1 MVVAFKVLGVGS
13 SLRNN
18 ASSTSALSVCLDFAK
33 KQGAETRL
41 LDLRQTRLPLF
52 DPTSNQSI
60 PEIKKAQDDVKWSD
74 ALILSTPD
82 YHGSMSGAMKNFL
95 DYFWAEFAG
104 KTFGYICASHEKGLT
119 AMDQMRT
126 AVRQCYGW
134 SVPYGVS
141 INDADDLVDGKIT
154 LKLESRL
161 DMLAR
166 DLVVYGGLI
175 QQQFVMDLNGTSNN
189 TFASRYR
196 K

>member
-1 MVVAFKVLGVGS
+1 MTFRVLGIGS
-13 SLRNN
+13 SLRDN
-18 ASSTSALSVCLDFAK
+18 ASSTRALSITLDLARK
-33 KQGAETRL
+33 YGAETRMS
-41 LDLRQTRLPLF
+41 DLKQNKLPLY
-52 DPTSNQSI
+52 DPSEDQSKF
-60 PEIKKAQDDVKWSD
+60 EIKKIKDDVVWAD

-104 KTFGYICASHEKGLT
+104 KTFGYVCSSHEKGLT
-119 AMDQMRT
+119 AIDQMRT

-134 SVPYGVS
+134 SMPYGVS
-141 INDADDLVDGKIT
+141 INDSEDFTDGKINP
-154 LKLESRL
+154 KLESRL

-166 DLVVYGGLI
+166 DLVVYGNLLR
-175 QQQFVMDLNGTSNN
+175 QQFVRDLDASTN

>member
-1 MVVAFKVLGVGS
+1 MTLKVLGVGS
-13 SLRNN
+13 SLREG
-18 ASSTSALSVCLDFAK
+18 ASSTTALSITLDFVK

-41 LDLRQTRLPLF
+41 LDLKQTKLPLY
-52 DPTSNQSI
+52 DPTDNQSI
-60 PEIKKAQDDVKWSD
+60 FEIKKVQDDVNWSD

-82 YHGSMSGAMKNFL
+82 YHGSMSGVMKNFL

-134 SVPYGVS
+134 SIPYGISVS
-141 INDADDLVDGKIT
+141 DSDDFINGKIT
-154 LKLESRL
+154 SKLESRL

-175 QQQFVMDLNGTSNN
+175 RQQFVMDLNDKSIN
-189 TFASRYR
+189 TFVSRYR

>member
-1 MVVAFKVLGVGS
+1 MTFKVLGVGS
-13 SLRNN
+13 SLRES
-18 ASSTSALSVCLDFAK
+18 ASSTTALSVALDFAK
-33 KQGAETRL
+33 KQGAEIRL
-41 LDLRQTRLPLF
+41 LDLKQTKLPLY
-52 DPTSNQSI
+52 DPTANHSI
-60 PEIKKAQDDVKWSD
+60 SEVKKVQDDVNWSD

-82 YHGSMSGAMKNFL
+82 YHGSMSGVMKNFL

-134 SVPYGVS
+134 SIPYGVS
-141 INDADDLVDGKIT
+141 VNDSDDFINGKIT
-154 LKLESRL
+154 SKLESRL

-166 DLVVYGGLI
+166 DLVVYGILI
-175 QQQFVMDLNGTSNN
+175 RQQFVTDLNGDSTN
-189 TFASRYR
+189 TFTSRYR

>member
-1 MVVAFKVLGVGS
+1 MAFRVLGIGS
-13 SLRNN
+13 SLRDN
-18 ASSTSALSVCLDFAK
+18 ASSTTALSITLDFAK
-33 KQGAETRL
+33 KYGAEARL
-41 LDLRQTRLPLF
+41 LDLRQTKLPLY
-52 DPTSNQSI
+52 DPAENKSNSD
-60 PEIKKAQDDVKWSD
+60 IKKTQDDVIWAD

-126 AVRQCYGW
+126 VIRQCYGW
-134 SVPYGVS
+134 SMPYGVS
-141 INDADDLVDGKIT
+141 VSDRDDFTDGKIT
-154 LKLESRL
+154 PKLESRL

-166 DLVVYGGLI
+166 DLVVYGTLLR
-175 QQQFVMDLNGTSNN
+175 QQFVKDLDDSDN

>member
-1 MVVAFKVLGVGS
+1 MAFRVLGIGS
-13 SLRNN
+13 SLRGN
-18 ASSTSALSVCLDFAK
+18 ASSTTALSVALNLANK
-33 KQGAETRL
+33 YGAETRL
-41 LDLRQTRLPLF
+41 FDLRQNKLPLY
-52 DPTSNQSI
+52 DPEENNSS
-60 PEIKKAQDDVKWSD
+60 PEIKKIKDDVVWTD

-104 KTFGYICASHEKGLT
+104 KTFGYICTSHEKGLT

-134 SVPYGVS
+134 SMPYGVS
-141 INDADDLVDGKIT
+141 LNDREDFTDGKMNP
-154 LKLESRL
+154 KLESRL

-166 DLVVYGGLI
+166 DIVVYGNILR
-175 QQQFVMDLNGTSNN
+175 QQFVRDLGDSDN

>member
-1 MVVAFKVLGVGS
+1 MTFKVLGVGS
-13 SLRNN
+13 SLRES
-18 ASSTSALSVCLDFAK
+18 ASSTTALSIALDFAK
-33 KQGAETRL
+33 KQGAEVRL
-41 LDLRQTRLPLF
+41 LDLKQTKLPLY
-52 DPTSNQSI
+52 DPTENQSI
-60 PEIKKAQDDVKWSD
+60 AEITKVQDDVNWSD

-134 SVPYGVS
+134 SIPYGVS
-141 INDADDLVDGKIT
+141 VSDSDDFINGKIT
-154 LKLESRL
+154 SKLESRL

-166 DLVVYGGLI
+166 DLIVYGKLI
-175 QQQFVMDLNGTSNN
+175 RQQFVLDLNGDSSN
-189 TFASRYR
+189 TFVSRYR

>member
-1 MVVAFKVLGVGS
+1 MTFKVLGVGS
-13 SLRNN
+13 SLRES
-18 ASSTSALSVCLDFAK
+18 ASSTTALSIALDFAK
-33 KQGAETRL
+33 KQGAEIRL
-41 LDLRQTRLPLF
+41 LDLKQTKLPLY
-52 DPTSNQSI
+52 DPTANHSI
-60 PEIKKAQDDVKWSD
+60 SEVKKVQDDVNWSD

-134 SVPYGVS
+134 SIPYGVS
-141 INDADDLVDGKIT
+141 VNDSDDFIDGKIT
-154 LKLESRL
+154 SKLESRL

-166 DLVVYGGLI
+166 DLVVYGILI
-175 QQQFVMDLNGTSNN
+175 RQQFVTDLNGDSTN
-189 TFASRYR
+189 TFTSRYR

>member
-1 MVVAFKVLGVGS
+1 MTLKVLGVGS
-13 SLRNN
+13 SLREG
-18 ASSTSALSVCLDFAK
+18 ASSTTALSITLDFVK

-41 LDLRQTRLPLF
+41 LDLKQTKLPLY
-52 DPTSNQSI
+52 DPTDNQSVF
-60 PEIKKAQDDVKWSD
+60 EIKKVQDDVNWSD

-134 SVPYGVS
+134 SIPYGISVS
-141 INDADDLVDGKIT
+141 DSDDFINGKIT
-154 LKLESRL
+154 SKLESRL

-166 DLVVYGGLI
+166 DLVVYVGLI
-175 QQQFVMDLNGTSNN
+175 RQQFVMDLNDKSIN
-189 TFASRYR
+189 TFVSRYR

>member
-1 MVVAFKVLGVGS
+1 MTFRVLGVGS
-13 SLRNN
+13 SLRDK
-18 ASSTSALSVCLDFAK
+18 ASSTTALSVALNLASK
-33 KQGAETRL
+33 YGAETRL
-41 LDLRQTRLPLF
+41 FDLRQNKLPLY
-52 DPTSNQSI
+52 DPGDNNSSL
-60 PEIKKAQDDVKWSD
+60 EIKKIQEDVSWAD

-104 KTFGYICASHEKGLT
+104 KTFGYICTSHEKGLT

-134 SVPYGVS
+134 SMPYGVS
-141 INDADDLVDGKIT
+141 LNDSEDFTDGKMNP
-154 LKLESRL
+154 KLESRL

-166 DLVVYGGLI
+166 DLVVYGTILR
-175 QQQFVMDLNGTSNN
+175 QQFVKDLSDSDN

>member
-1 MVVAFKVLGVGS
+1 MTFRVLGVGS
-13 SLRNN
+13 SLRDK
-18 ASSTSALSVCLDFAK
+18 ASSTTALSVALNLASK
-33 KQGAETRL
+33 YGAETRL
-41 LDLRQTRLPLF
+41 FDLRQNKLPLY
-52 DPTSNQSI
+52 DPGENNSSL
-60 PEIKKAQDDVKWSD
+60 EIKKIQEDVSWAD

-134 SVPYGVS
+134 SMPYGVS
-141 INDADDLVDGKIT
+141 LNDREDFTDGKMNP
-154 LKLESRL
+154 KLESRL

-166 DLVVYGGLI
+166 DLVVYGTILR
-175 QQQFVMDLNGTSNN
+175 QQFVKDLGDTDN

>member
-1 MVVAFKVLGVGS
+1 MAFKVLGVGS
-13 SLRNN
+13 SLREN
-18 ASSTSALSVCLDFAK
+18 ASSTIALSTTLDYVK
-33 KQGAETRL
+33 KYGAEARL
-41 LDLRQTRLPLF
+41 LDLKQTKLPMY
-52 DPTSNQSI
+52 DPTESVSNTTI
-60 PEIKKAQDDVKWSD
+60 RKVNDDVNWSD

-82 YHGSMSGAMKNFL
+82 YHGSMSGTMKNFL

-134 SVPYGVS
+134 SIPYGVS
-141 INDADDLVDGKIT
+141 ISDSEDFVNGKIT
-154 LKLESRL
+154 SKLELRL

-166 DLVVYGGLI
+166 DLVVYGSLLR
-175 QQQFVMDLNGTSNN
+175 QQFVTDLKDNSGN
-189 TFASRYR
+189 TFVSRYR

>member
-1 MVVAFKVLGVGS
+1 MTFKVLGVGS
-13 SLRNN
+13 SLREG
-18 ASSTSALSVCLDFAK
+18 ASSTSALSAALDFVK

-41 LDLRQTRLPLF
+41 LDLKQTKLPLY
-52 DPTSNQSI
+52 DPTSDQSLF
-60 PEIKKAQDDVKWSD
+60 EINKAREDVNWSD

-104 KTFGYICASHEKGLT
+104 KTFAYICASHEKGLT

-134 SVPYGVS
+134 SIPYGVS
-141 INDADDLVDGKIT
+141 ISDSEDFVNGKINS
-154 LKLESRL
+154 KLESRL

-166 DLVVYGGLI
+166 DLVVYGDI
-175 QQQFVMDLNGTSNN
+175 IRQQFVRDLDGASSN

>member
-1 MVVAFKVLGVGS
+1 MAFRVLGIGS
-13 SLRNN
+13 SLRDN
-18 ASSTSALSVCLDFAK
+18 ASSTTALSATLDFAK
-33 KQGAETRL
+33 KYGAETRL
-41 LDLRQTRLPLF
+41 LDLRQVKLPLY
-52 DPTSNQSI
+52 DPAENKSNSDI
-60 PEIKKAQDDVKWSD
+60 TKTQDDVLWAD

-126 AVRQCYGW
+126 AIRQCYGW
-134 SVPYGVS
+134 SMPYGVS
-141 INDADDLVDGKIT
+141 VSDRDDFADGKINQ
-154 LKLESRL
+154 KLESRL

-166 DLVVYGGLI
+166 DLVVYGNLLR
-175 QQQFVMDLNGTSNN
+175 QQFVKDLGDSDN

>member
-1 MVVAFKVLGVGS
+1 MTFKVLGVGS
-13 SLRNN
+13 SLREN
-18 ASSTSALSVCLDFAK
+18 ASSTTALSVALDFAK
-33 KQGAETRL
+33 KQGAEIRL
-41 LDLRQTRLPLF
+41 LDLKQTRLPLY
-52 DPTSNQSI
+52 DPTTNHSI
-60 PEIKKAQDDVKWSD
+60 SEVKKVQDDVNWSD

-82 YHGSMSGAMKNFL
+82 YHGSMSGVMKNFL

-134 SVPYGVS
+134 SIPYGVS
-141 INDADDLVDGKIT
+141 VNDSDDFINGKIT
-154 LKLESRL
+154 SKLESRL

-166 DLVVYGGLI
+166 DLVVYGILI
-175 QQQFVMDLNGTSNN
+175 RQQFVTDLSGDSTN
-189 TFASRYR
+189 TFTSRYR

>member
-1 MVVAFKVLGVGS
+1 MTFRVLGVGS
-13 SLRNN
+13 SLRNK
-18 ASSTSALSVCLDFAK
+18 ASSTTALSIALNLASK
-33 KQGAETRL
+33 YGAETRL
-41 LDLRQTRLPLF
+41 FDLRQNKLPLY
-52 DPTSNQSI
+52 DPGENNSSL
-60 PEIKKAQDDVKWSD
+60 EIKKIQEDVSWAD

-134 SVPYGVS
+134 SMPYGVS
-141 INDADDLVDGKIT
+141 LNDSEDFTDGKMNP
-154 LKLESRL
+154 KLESRL

-166 DLVVYGGLI
+166 DLVVYGTILR
-175 QQQFVMDLNGTSNN
+175 QQFVKDLGDSDNA
-189 TFASRYR
+189 FASRYR

>member
-1 MVVAFKVLGVGS
+1 MAFRVLGIGS
-13 SLRNN
+13 SLRGN
-18 ASSTSALSVCLDFAK
+18 ASSTTALSVALNLANK
-33 KQGAETRL
+33 YGAETRL
-41 LDLRQTRLPLF
+41 FDLRQNKLPLY
-52 DPTSNQSI
+52 DPEENNSS
-60 PEIKKAQDDVKWSD
+60 PEIKTIKDDVVWAD

-134 SVPYGVS
+134 SMPYGVS
-141 INDADDLVDGKIT
+141 LNDREDFTDGKMNP
-154 LKLESRL
+154 KLESRL

-166 DLVVYGGLI
+166 DIVVYGNILR
-175 QQQFVMDLNGTSNN
+175 QQFVRDLGDSDN

>member
-1 MVVAFKVLGVGS
+1 MAFRVLGIGS
-13 SLRNN
+13 SLRGN
-18 ASSTSALSVCLDFAK
+18 ASSTTALSVALNLANK
-33 KQGAETRL
+33 YGAETRL
-41 LDLRQTRLPLF
+41 FDLRQNKLPLY
-52 DPTSNQSI
+52 DPEENNSS
-60 PEIKKAQDDVKWSD
+60 PEIKKIKDDVVWTD

-134 SVPYGVS
+134 SMPYGVS
-141 INDADDLVDGKIT
+141 LNDREDFTDGKMNP
-154 LKLESRL
+154 KLESRL

-166 DLVVYGGLI
+166 DIVVYGNILR
-175 QQQFVMDLNGTSNN
+175 QQFVRDLGDSDN

>member
-1 MVVAFKVLGVGS
+1 MVLTFKVLGVGS
-13 SLRNN
+13 SLRES
-18 ASSTSALSVCLDFAK
+18 ASSTTALSIALDFAK
-33 KQGAETRL
+33 KQGAEVRL
-41 LDLRQTRLPLF
+41 LDLKQTKLPLY
-52 DPTSNQSI
+52 DPTENQSI
-60 PEIKKAQDDVKWSD
+60 AEITKVQDDVNWSD

-134 SVPYGVS
+134 SIPYGVS
-141 INDADDLVDGKIT
+141 VSDSDDFINGKIT
-154 LKLESRL
+154 SKLESRL

-166 DLVVYGGLI
+166 DLIVYGKLI
-175 QQQFVMDLNGTSNN
+175 RQQFVLDLNGDSSN
-189 TFASRYR
+189 TFVSRYR

>member
-1 MVVAFKVLGVGS
+1 MTFKVLGVGS
-13 SLRNN
+13 SLREG
-18 ASSTSALSVCLDFAK
+18 ASSTSALSVTLDFVK

-41 LDLRQTRLPLF
+41 LDLKQTKLPLY
-52 DPTSNQSI
+52 DPTSDQSLF
-60 PEIKKAQDDVKWSD
+60 EINKARDDVNWSD

-104 KTFGYICASHEKGLT
+104 KTFAYICASHEKGLT

-134 SVPYGVS
+134 SIPYGVS
-141 INDADDLVDGKIT
+141 VSDSEDFVNGKINP
-154 LKLESRL
+154 KLESRL

-166 DLVVYGGLI
+166 DLVVYGDI
-175 QQQFVMDLNGTSNN
+175 IRQQFVKDLNNVSTN

>member
-1 MVVAFKVLGVGS
+1 MIVTLKVLGVGS
-13 SLRNN
+13 SLREG
-18 ASSTSALSVCLDFAK
+18 ASSTTALSTALDFAK

-41 LDLRQTRLPLF
+41 LDLKQTKLPLY
-52 DPTSNQSI
+52 DPTENQFVF
-60 PEIKKAQDDVKWSD
+60 EIKKVQDDVNWSD

-82 YHGSMSGAMKNFL
+82 YHGSMSGAMKNFF

-134 SVPYGVS
+134 SIPYGVS
-141 INDADDLVDGKIT
+141 VSDSEDFVNGKIT
-154 LKLESRL
+154 SKLESRL

-166 DLVVYGGLI
+166 DLVVYGSLI
-175 QQQFVMDLNGTSNN
+175 RQQFVMDLNSDSTN
-189 TFASRYR
+189 TFVSRYR

>member
-1 MVVAFKVLGVGS
+1 MAFKVLGVGS
-13 SLRNN
+13 SLREG
-18 ASSTSALSVCLDFAK
+18 ASSTLALSIALDFAK

-41 LDLRQTRLPLF
+41 LDLKQTKLPLY
-52 DPTSNQSI
+52 DPTSNQSLF
-60 PEIKKAQDDVKWSD
+60 EINKVQDDVNWSD

-82 YHGSMSGAMKNFL
+82 YHGSMSGVMKNFL

-104 KTFGYICASHEKGLT
+104 KTFGYVCSSHEKGLT

-134 SVPYGVS
+134 SMPYGVS
-141 INDADDLVDGKIT
+141 INDSEDFTDGKINP
-154 LKLESRL
+154 KLESRL

-166 DLVVYGGLI
+166 DLVVYGNLLR
-175 QQQFVMDLNGTSNN
+175 QQFVRDLDDSTN

>member
-1 MVVAFKVLGVGS
+1 MTFKVLGVGS
-13 SLRNN
+13 SLRES
-18 ASSTSALSVCLDFAK
+18 ASSTTALSVALDFAK
-33 KQGAETRL
+33 KQGAEIRL
-41 LDLRQTRLPLF
+41 LDLKQTRLPLY
-52 DPTSNQSI
+52 DPTTNHSI
-60 PEIKKAQDDVKWSD
+60 SEVKKVQDDVNWSD

-134 SVPYGVS
+134 SIPYGVS
-141 INDADDLVDGKIT
+141 VNDSDDFINGKIT
-154 LKLESRL
+154 SKLESRL

-166 DLVVYGGLI
+166 DLVVYGILI
-175 QQQFVMDLNGTSNN
+175 RQQFVTDLNGDSTN
-189 TFASRYR
+189 TFTSRYR

>member
-1 MVVAFKVLGVGS
+1 MTFRILGVGS
-13 SLRNN
+13 SLQDK
-18 ASSTSALSVCLDFAK
+18 ASSTTALSIALNFARK
-33 KQGAETRL
+33 YGAETQL
-41 LDLRQTRLPLF
+41 LDLKQNKLPLY
-52 DPTSNQSI
+52 DPSENHSNL
-60 PEIKKAQDDVKWSD
+60 EIKKIKADVALAD

-82 YHGSMSGAMKNFL
+82 YHGSMSGTMKNFL

-134 SVPYGVS
+134 SMPYGVS
-141 INDADDLVDGKIT
+141 INDREDFTDGKINP
-154 LKLESRL
+154 KLELRL

-166 DLVVYGGLI
+166 DLVVYGSLLR
-175 QQQFVMDLNGTSNN
+175 QQFVRDLDDSTN

>member
-1 MVVAFKVLGVGS
+1 MAFRILGIGS
-13 SLRNN
+13 SLRGN
-18 ASSTSALSVCLDFAK
+18 ASSTTALSVALNLANK
-33 KQGAETRL
+33 YGAETRL
-41 LDLRQTRLPLF
+41 FDLRQNKLPLY
-52 DPTSNQSI
+52 DPEENNSS
-60 PEIKKAQDDVKWSD
+60 PEIKTIKDDVVWAD

-134 SVPYGVS
+134 SMPYGVS
-141 INDADDLVDGKIT
+141 LNDREDFTDGRMNP
-154 LKLESRL
+154 KLESRL

-166 DLVVYGGLI
+166 DIVVYGNILR
-175 QQQFVMDLNGTSNN
+175 QQFVTDLGDSDN

>member
-1 MVVAFKVLGVGS
+1 MTFRVLGVGS
-13 SLRNN
+13 SLRDK
-18 ASSTSALSVCLDFAK
+18 ASSTTALSVALNLASK
-33 KQGAETRL
+33 YGAETRL
-41 LDLRQTRLPLF
+41 FDLRQNKLPLY
-52 DPTSNQSI
+52 DPGENNSNL
-60 PEIKKAQDDVKWSD
+60 EIKKISEDVSWAD

-126 AVRQCYGW
+126 AIRQCYGW
-134 SVPYGVS
+134 SMPYGVS
-141 INDADDLVDGKIT
+141 INDREDFTDGKMNP
-154 LKLESRL
+154 KLESRL

-166 DLVVYGGLI
+166 DLVVYGIILR
-175 QQQFVMDLNGTSNN
+175 QQFVKDLGESAN

>member
-1 MVVAFKVLGVGS
+1 MLTFKVLGVGS
-13 SLRNN
+13 SLHEG
-18 ASSTSALSVCLDFAK
+18 ASSTTALSTSLDFVK
-33 KQGAETRL
+33 KQGAEVRL
-41 LDLRQTRLPLF
+41 LDLKQTKLPF
-52 DPTSNQSI
+52 YDPTENQSI
-60 PEIKKAQDDVKWSD
+60 AEIKKVKDDVNWSD

-126 AVRQCYGW
+126 AIRQCYGW
-134 SVPYGVS
+134 SIPYGVS
-141 INDADDLVDGKIT
+141 VSDSDDFINGKIT
-154 LKLESRL
+154 SKLESRL

-166 DLVVYGGLI
+166 DLVVYGRLI
-175 QQQFVMDLNGTSNN
+175 RQQFVIDLNSDSSN
-189 TFASRYR
+189 TFVSRYR

>member
-1 MVVAFKVLGVGS
+1 MTFRVLGVGS
-13 SLRNN
+13 SLRDK
-18 ASSTSALSVCLDFAK
+18 AYSTTALSVALNLASK
-33 KQGAETRL
+33 YGAETRL
-41 LDLRQTRLPLF
+41 FDLRQNKLPLY
-52 DPTSNQSI
+52 DPGENNSNL
-60 PEIKKAQDDVKWSD
+60 EIKKIQEDVSWAD

-134 SVPYGVS
+134 SMPYGVS
-141 INDADDLVDGKIT
+141 LTDSEDFTDGKMNP
-154 LKLESRL
+154 KLESRL

-166 DLVVYGGLI
+166 DLVVYGTILR
-175 QQQFVMDLNGTSNN
+175 QQFVKDLGDSDN

>member
-1 MVVAFKVLGVGS
+1 MAFKVLGVGS
-13 SLRNN
+13 SLREN
-18 ASSTSALSVCLDFAK
+18 ASSTTALSIALEFAK

-41 LDLRQTRLPLF
+41 LDLKQTKLPLYNPSTN
-52 DPTSNQSI
+52 DSI
-60 PEIKKAQDDVKWSD
+60 SEIKKVQDDVNWSD

-126 AVRQCYGW
+126 AIRQCYGW
-134 SVPYGVS
+134 SLPYGVS
-141 INDADDLVDGKIT
+141 VSDNDDFINGKIT
-154 LKLESRL
+154 SKLESRL
-161 DMLAR
+161 DMLTR
-166 DLVVYGGLI
+166 DLVVYGTLMR
-175 QQQFVMDLNGTSNN
+175 QQFVMDLNGDSTN